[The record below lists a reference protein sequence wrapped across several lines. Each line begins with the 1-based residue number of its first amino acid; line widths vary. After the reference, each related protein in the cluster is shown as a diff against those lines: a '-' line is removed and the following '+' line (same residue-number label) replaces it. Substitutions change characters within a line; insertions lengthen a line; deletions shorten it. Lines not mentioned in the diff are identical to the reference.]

1 MINIEFSRII
11 PTETQTG
18 ITYDLLAQ
26 RSHGI
31 SHGFT
36 PVFEDHVKF
45 VNSNPYRAWYLVMN
59 NQEVIG
65 TFYIS
70 KENTIGININEINY
84 AQTVAA
90 IINYVKNNYSPLPE
104 IKSVRAS
111 IFTINVPPKNL
122 SLIKTLE
129 KLDKKILQVSYSL
142 E

>member
-11 PTETQTG
+11 PTEVQIG
-18 ITYDLLAQ
+18 ITYDLLLQ
-26 RSHGI
+26 RRHGI
-31 SHGFT
+31 SHRLA

-45 VNSNPYRAWYLVMN
+45 VNSNPYRAWYLAMN
-59 NQEVIG
+59 NQKAVG
-65 TFYIS
+65 TFYLS
-70 KENTIGININEINY
+70 KENTIGINISEINSE
-84 AQTVAA
+84 QTVAA

-122 SLIKTLE
+122 LLIKTLE
-129 KLDKKILQVSYSL
+129 KLDKEILQVSYSL

>member
-18 ITYDLLAQ
+18 ITYDLLLQ
-26 RSHGI
+26 RRHSI

-45 VNSNPYRAWYLVMN
+45 VNSNPYRAWYLAMN
-59 NQEVIG
+59 NQKAVG

-70 KENTIGININEINY
+70 KENTIGINVNEINY
-84 AQTVAA
+84 EQTVAA

-122 SLIKTLE
+122 LLIKILE
-129 KLDKKILQVSYSL
+129 KLDKEILQISYAL
-142 E
+142 D

>member
-59 NQEVIG
+59 NREAIG

-70 KENTIGININEINY
+70 KENTIGINVNEINY

-111 IFTINVPPKNL
+111 IFTINVPPTNL
-122 SLIKTLE
+122 SLIKILE
-129 KLDKKILQVSYSL
+129 KLDKEILQICYAL